1 MGFRLGELTYLM
13 TVVLLTI
20 VVMGVFV
27 SWAMSVGALEERAKH
42 RDIVDSLLVVEL
54 LEHTDSIVYDV
65 AMLTIYRIMRE
76 NDSLTRAR
84 RRACGPMLMDC

>member
-1 MGFRLGELTYLM
+1 MGFRLGELTYLV

-20 VVMGVFV
+20 VVMGAFV
-27 SWAMSVGALEERAKH
+27 NWGMKVGALEERAN
-42 RDIVDSLLVVEL
+42 RRAIVDSMLVVEL
-54 LEHTDSIVYDV
+54 LQHTDSIIYDV
-65 AMLTIYRIMRE
+65 AMFQTYRIMRE